1 MILKPVP
8 LFRLE
13 EDKDIKFLFDLLKE
27 RTPIHSISH
36 TKMPTYEEHAKFVKS
51 KPYDKWYIITV
62 ELIIDWNKGMEET
75 KIGTIYLT
83 NKNEIGLF
91 LLDKYSNHGYGQQA
105 LKLLMRENP
114 RQFYLANINPQNE
127 KSIRFFSK
135 NNFKPYQ
142 VTYRSHLHHLV
153 IS

>member
-8 LFRLE
+8 IFPLE

-27 RTPIHSISH
+27 RTDIQSVKHS
-36 TKMPTYEEHAKFVKS
+36 TMPTYEKHKKFVKS
-51 KPYDKWYIITV
+51 RPFDKWYIITV
-62 ELIIDWNKGMEET
+62 EFITNGKEKTE
-75 KIGTIYLT
+75 KSIGTIYLT
-83 NKNEIGLF
+83 EKNEIGVF
-91 LLDKYSNHGYGQQA
+91 LLAEYIDCGFGQMA
-105 LKLLMRENP
+105 LSLLMQENP

-142 VTYRSHLHHLV
+142 VTYRSDG
-153 IS
+153 